1 MRMMG
6 FIRFILVVFISF
18 AVPFVATAGVATPM
32 QAGCPMPSSSDDA
45 TAMTIMHDCCEH
57 GSTDQTPSHSCK
69 AGQECKV
76 CSAYVVI
83 PAVSATD
90 SFPDAAQVVVR
101 FSDLVF
107 SSHDPR
113 GLWRPPRSL

>member
-1 MRMMG
+1 MMG

-18 AVPFVATAGVATPM
+18 AVPFVATANVVTPVL
-32 QAGCPMPSSSDDA
+32 AGCPMQTGGDGPA
-45 TAMTIMHDCCEH
+45 AMTIMHDCCEH
-57 GSTDQTPSHSCK
+57 GSTDQTPSHACK

-101 FSDLVF
+101 FSDLAF
-107 SSHDPR
+107 FAHDPR